1 LYFEPPNSVKKKS
14 AKTFLGDTGRVALA
28 FNNNQEQ
35 TKITQFSKGSSVK
48 YEITQNDE
56 PLKIHKTRSTQEAIQ
71 ALFPLTISQY
81 YTTVYLNAVSNNR
94 ILMGRGTERMDLFE
108 SLFSLEAHASM
119 HEEIKAQYDATLQAQ
134 NSKKLF
140 ENELDS
146 LGEPADIKK
155 LKFARADL
163 ENLADQLRKKH
174 DRLLSKST
182 KLESLKR
189 LVEGLSKEDLK
200 ILPEVSFR
208 LTELKSLVV
217 KQRESLENAV
227 SLKEKWDTYEA
238 SLKRQRQLKKTL
250 ESFGDV
256 VKSKIDVTLALQKL
270 NYQTIE
276 SMSAFI
282 SSSAF
287 PPAFE
292 KAIT

>member
-1 LYFEPPNSVKKKS
+1 MIEFQYLEAENIGPIKNIHLPLNHVGVSMIRGKNLDSIENDSNGVGKTALFGSIPNLLYFEPPNSVKKKS

-174 DRLLSKST
+174 DR
-182 KLESLKR
+182 
-189 LVEGLSKEDLK
+189 
-200 ILPEVSFR
+200 
-208 LTELKSLVV
+208 
-217 KQRESLENAV
+217 Q
-227 SLKEKWDTYEA
+227 
-238 SLKRQRQLKKTL
+238 
-250 ESFGDV
+250 
-256 VKSKIDVTLALQKL
+256 
-270 NYQTIE
+270 
-276 SMSAFI
+276 
-282 SSSAF
+282 
-287 PPAFE
+287 
-292 KAIT
+292 